1 MPRARA
7 RVGVT
12 RRQLL
17 AGGLVAPL
25 MPTPVLAAVARPRFR
40 RRRKTPVAPVERQL
54 FTAEAPPTSA
64 AMQAFIEC
72 LWARLDAATGDRRIP
87 WRQYD
92 LLAGLAL
99 RYGRAE
105 LLPLLAARL
114 PAGSPRAAKWLG
126 ESRWRRRW
134 SAAPS
139 LRWSWPEG
147 GGLTRRALP
156 LTLPD

>member
-1 MPRARA
+1 MPRART

-25 MPTPVLAAVARPRFR
+25 LPAPVLAAVARPRFR
-40 RRRKTPVAPVERQL
+40 RRRKTPAPPVERQL
-54 FTAEAPPTSA
+54 FAAEAPPTQA
-64 AMQAFIEC
+64 AMQAFIER
-72 LWARLDAATGDRRIP
+72 LWTRLAAAGEGRIP

-114 PAGSPRAAKWLG
+114 PPGSARAAKWLG
-126 ESRWRRRW
+126 DSRWRRRW

-139 LRWSWPEG
+139 LTWSWPEG
-147 GGLTRRALP
+147 AGLTRRALP
-156 LTLPD
+156 LTLPT